1 MITTG
6 GEFIFVKLVRDEL
19 PKYKYATSDLFILRR
34 RHENQ
39 LYDMFKILKKL
50 TRI

>member
-1 MITTG
+1 M
-6 GEFIFVKLVRDEL
+6 FVKLVRDEL
-19 PKYKYATSDLFILRR
+19 PKYKYATSDLFILRH

-39 LYDMFKILKKL
+39 LYDMFKILRKL